1 MNVSNYSL
9 LLLIYC
15 IDINKFIIYY
25 LFKKISLDVS
35 NHVPNKESCVN
46 PIVTVAF
53 LGPII

>member
-1 MNVSNYSL
+1 M
-9 LLLIYC
+9 
-15 IDINKFIIYY
+15 DINKFIIYY